1 MTEQLQLYRP
11 LSKSY
16 HSIVEDMYVKKL
28 SWKVNDEWIER
39 YKHIQACEPR
49 IIEIYN
55 IVDNDTIYMKKLNG
69 ESLDIFITEDYYSQ
83 YLDIVSNIYE
93 YNKDKEIKFYHRD
106 AQFQNFIADEG
117 VVYLIDPDSFHL
129 YKKGSRGR
137 ASLRG
142 GQK

>member
-1 MTEQLQLYRP
+1 MMEKTVNGILNHVVNVIGVTKRNGHLVVMTEQLQLYRP

-93 YNKDKEIKFYHRD
+93 YNKDKRFKFYHRD
-106 AQFQNFIADEG
+106 AQFQNLS
-117 VVYLIDPDSFHL
+117 LIHI
-129 YKKGSRGR
+129 
-137 ASLRG
+137 
-142 GQK
+142 